1 MHVEPSIKMKDRI
14 TQIITPITK
23 QEAEP
28 GNYPAGLTEKK
39 MVASW
44 EARRMHCY
52 RKSGRLGLGKEL
64 RRG

>member
-1 MHVEPSIKMKDRI
+1 MHVESSIKMKDRI

-39 MVASW
+39 NGCLM
-44 EARRMHCY
+44 
-52 RKSGRLGLGKEL
+52 GGKENAL
-64 RRG
+64 L